1 MSVQLLQSFA
11 GFISFWNNKLPLFR
25 WLVCQ
30 LRVKKGFDSGCQLFI
45 ILRSSCSH
53 WTIFFLLIVMCDLYN
68 HPILESRI
76 WERFQSLKEFL
87 IFLIALSFSY
97 LVFAVLDHSRLQW
110 YVIQVCSL
118 IGCRWEETV
127 SFHAHGC
134 MKSTRWGI
142 YLLQILTERRRL
154 SQGGTIHLLT
164 LI

>member
-1 MSVQLLQSFA
+1 MSVKLLQSFA
-11 GFISFWNNKLPLFR
+11 GFIAFWNYKLPLFR

-45 ILRSSCSH
+45 ILRS
-53 WTIFFLLIVMCDLYN
+53 IFFLLIVMCDLYN
-68 HPILESRI
+68 HPILECWIRK
-76 WERFQSLKEFL
+76 RFQSLKQFLVFL
-87 IFLIALSFSY
+87 IGLTLSY
-97 LVFAVLDHSRLQW
+97 LVFAVLNHSRLQW

-118 IGCRWEETV
+118 IGCRWKETV

-134 MKSTRWGI
+134 MKSTRWSM